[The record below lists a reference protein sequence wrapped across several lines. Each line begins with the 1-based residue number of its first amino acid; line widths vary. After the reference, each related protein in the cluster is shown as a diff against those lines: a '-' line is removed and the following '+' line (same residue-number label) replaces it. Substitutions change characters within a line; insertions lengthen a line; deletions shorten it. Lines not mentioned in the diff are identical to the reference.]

1 MDIPLFLTGNQ
12 HKANHLSQLLG
23 LPLEHKKLDLDEIQS
38 TNVAEVAEHKV
49 RQAYELVKR
58 PVFVEDVSLRFEALG
73 GLPGPFVKF
82 FLNEGDGL
90 EMMCHMLD
98 GFTTRAA
105 FGECVI
111 AYYDGS
117 RLELLHGGME
127 GIIADHPRGDN
138 GFGWDAIFCP
148 DGYEGKTRA
157 ELDPDQYAEVYQT
170 IKPIAALRAVLS
182 ENK

>member
-82 FLNEGDGL
+82 FLNEGDGQDTGQ
-90 EMMCHMLD
+90 D
-98 GFTTRAA
+98 G
-105 FGECVI
+105 
-111 AYYDGS
+111 
-117 RLELLHGGME
+117 
-127 GIIADHPRGDN
+127 
-138 GFGWDAIFCP
+138 
-148 DGYEGKTRA
+148 
-157 ELDPDQYAEVYQT
+157 
-170 IKPIAALRAVLS
+170 LR
-182 ENK
+182 